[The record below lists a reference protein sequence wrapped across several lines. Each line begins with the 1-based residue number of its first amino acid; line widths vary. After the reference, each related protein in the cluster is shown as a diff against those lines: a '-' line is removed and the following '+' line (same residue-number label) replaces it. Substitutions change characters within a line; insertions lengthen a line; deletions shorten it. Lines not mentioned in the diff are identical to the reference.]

1 MSRILSLGLLL
12 LAVVAFA
19 LGICEISFS
28 DTFSWTTV
36 LAKPFP
42 HLYRYGVWIGVGECL
57 LAVLLSA
64 LSWLFDRRFARK
76 GLETI
81 FRLGLGGMFIT
92 ASLFKIHDP
101 HGFAVLVAQYQF
113 PLLPHDFVNLFALF
127 MPMAEFLCGIGL
139 IITPYTRENSFLL
152 FVMFLAFI
160 IALAS
165 ALYRDL
171 GITCGCFAL
180 EGAQDKS
187 EAWTSLVRDII
198 LLGPCFWLTRIE
210 NRSLFRLWRSPK

>member
-1 MSRILSLGLLL
+1 MSRILSAAF
-12 LAVVAFA
+12 LALAITAFA

-36 LAKPFP
+36 LAKQFP
-42 HLYRYGVWIGVGECL
+42 KLYRYGVWIGIGECL
-57 LAVLLSA
+57 LSTFFAT
-64 LSWLFDRRFARK
+64 LSWIFDRRFARK
-76 GLETI
+76 GLETA

-127 MPMAEFLCGIGL
+127 MPMAECLFGIGL
-139 IITPYTRENSFLL
+139 IITPYTRENATLL

-160 IALAS
+160 VALAS

-187 EAWTSLVRDII
+187 EAWTSLVRDVV

-210 NRSLFRLWRSPK
+210 NRSLLRLWRS